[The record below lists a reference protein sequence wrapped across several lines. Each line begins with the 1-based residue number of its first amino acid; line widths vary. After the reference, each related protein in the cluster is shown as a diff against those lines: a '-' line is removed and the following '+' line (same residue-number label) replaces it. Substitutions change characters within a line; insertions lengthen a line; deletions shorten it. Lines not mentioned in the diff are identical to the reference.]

1 MKKII
6 KVLSGTVISL
16 GMFNST
22 AYADTINYINYGS
35 IVNNG
40 VINNIDNSINNSVIN
55 NIDNSINNTNINY
68 NVDERQFEGPYDE
81 GEDDEEDYDSYDEI
95 YATPK
100 NVNVSKKITI
110 GQNVP
115 YNNITGTGWVK
126 RNDGELMYFENN
138 VQAINEWKEFPDGYR
153 HFNDVGIMNHRGGD
167 YYADWIWFNEDGTA
181 KSESEDFEVYIPH
194 FSSDCLKEPYAL
206 DYVKHTLDVFNWQYD
221 IEYKDTYNINE
232 DGTIYKVETPHIHSD
247 NYGRNEDIEGS
258 YTIYLYKYKDRGSF
272 IK

>member
-40 VINNIDNSINNSVIN
+40 VINNIDNST
-55 NIDNSINNTNINY
+55 NNTNINY
-68 NVDERQFEGPYDE
+68 NVDKRQFEGPYDE
-81 GEDDEEDYDSYDEI
+81 EDDDSYDEI
-95 YATPK
+95 YTTPK

-126 RNDGELMYFENN
+126 RNDGELIYFENN

-153 HFNDVGIMNHRGGD
+153 HFNDVGIMNHSGD
-167 YYADWIWFNEDGTA
+167 YDYVDKIWLNEDGTA
-181 KSESEDFEVYIPH
+181 KSKSEDSEVYIPL
-194 FSSDCLKEPYAL
+194 FSSSCLEKPYAL

-221 IEYKDTYNINE
+221 IEYKDTYDINE
-232 DGTIYKVETPHIHSD
+232 DGTICNVENPHIQWD
-247 NYGRNEDIEGS
+247 DTVEGS

>member
-16 GMFNST
+16 GVFNST

-40 VINNIDNSINNSVIN
+40 VINNIDNSINN
-55 NIDNSINNTNINY
+55 TNINY
-68 NVDERQFEGPYDE
+68 NVDERQFEGPQ
-81 GEDDEEDYDSYDEI
+81 DEEGNTWYEGNYDSYNEI

-100 NVNVSKKITI
+100 NVNASKKITI

-153 HFNDVGIMNHRGGD
+153 HFNDVGIMNHRGND
-167 YYADWIWFNEDGTA
+167 YYVDGIHLNEDGTA
-181 KSESEDFEVYIPH
+181 KSKSEDSEVYIPQ
-194 FSSDCLKEPYAL
+194 FSRDCLKEPYAL

-232 DGTIYKVETPHIHSD
+232 DGTIYDVKTPHYSAY
-247 NYGRNEDIEGS
+247 YGIKGS
-258 YTIYLYKYKDRGSF
+258 YIIYLYKYKDRGSF

>member
-40 VINNIDNSINNSVIN
+40 VINNIDNSINN
-55 NIDNSINNTNINY
+55 TNINY
-68 NVDERQFEGPYDE
+68 NVDERQFEGPQDE
-81 GEDDEEDYDSYDEI
+81 EDDIWGEEDYDSYDEI
-95 YATPK
+95 YTTPK
-100 NVNVSKKITI
+100 NVNASKKITI

-115 YNNITGTGWVK
+115 YNNVTGTGWVK
-126 RNDGELMYFENN
+126 RNDGELIYFENN

-153 HFNDVGIMNHRGGD
+153 HFNDVGIMNHRGNDD
-167 YYADWIWFNEDGTA
+167 YVDKIWLNEDGTA
-181 KSESEDFEVYIPH
+181 KSKSEDSEVYIPL
-194 FSSDCLKEPYAL
+194 FSSSCLEEPYAL

-221 IEYKDTYNINE
+221 IEYKDTYDINE
-232 DGTIYKVETPHIHSD
+232 DGTICNVENPHIQWD
-247 NYGRNEDIEGS
+247 DTVEGS

>member
-40 VINNIDNSINNSVIN
+40 VINNIDNSINN
-55 NIDNSINNTNINY
+55 TNINY
-68 NVDERQFEGPYDE
+68 NVDERQFEGPQDE
-81 GEDDEEDYDSYDEI
+81 EDDIWGEEDYDSYDEI
-95 YATPK
+95 YTTPK
-100 NVNVSKKITI
+100 NVNASKKITI

-126 RNDGELMYFENN
+126 RNDGELIYFENN

-153 HFNDVGIMNHRGGD
+153 HFNDVGIMNHRGNDD
-167 YYADWIWFNEDGTA
+167 YVDKIWLNEDGTA
-181 KSESEDFEVYIPH
+181 KSKSEDSEVYIPL
-194 FSSDCLKEPYAL
+194 FSSSCLEEPYAL

-221 IEYKDTYNINE
+221 IEYKDTYDINE
-232 DGTIYKVETPHIHSD
+232 DGTICNVENPHIQWD
-247 NYGRNEDIEGS
+247 DTVEGS

>member
-22 AYADTINYINYGS
+22 AYADTIN
-35 IVNNG
+35 
-40 VINNIDNSINNSVIN
+40 

-68 NVDERQFEGPYDE
+68 NVDEHQSEGPW
-81 GEDDEEDYDSYDEI
+81 DDEEDYNNYNKI
-95 YATPK
+95 YVTPK
-100 NVNVSKKITI
+100 NVNTSKKITI

-126 RNDGELMYFENN
+126 RNDNELIYFENN

-153 HFNDVGIMNHRGGD
+153 HFNDVGIMSHPGND
-167 YYADWIWFNEDGTA
+167 NCVNWIWLNEDGTA
-181 KSESEDFEVYIPH
+181 KSMSEDFEVYAPH
-194 FSSDCLKEPYAL
+194 FSSSYLEKPYAL

-221 IEYKDTYNINE
+221 IEYEDTYDINE
-232 DGTIYKVETPHIHSD
+232 DGTIYKVENPYVRWDGSID
-247 NYGRNEDIEGS
+247 GS

>member
-22 AYADTINYINYGS
+22 AYADTVNYINYGS
-35 IVNNG
+35 IVNN
-40 VINNIDNSINNSVIN
+40 NVIN

-68 NVDERQFEGPYDE
+68 NVDERQFEGPQ
-81 GEDDEEDYDSYDEI
+81 DEEDYNSYDEI
-95 YATPK
+95 YTTPK
-100 NVNVSKKITI
+100 NVNASKKITI

-126 RNDGELMYFENN
+126 RNDGELIYFENN

-153 HFNDVGIMNHRGGD
+153 HFNDVGIMNHSGD
-167 YYADWIWFNEDGTA
+167 YDYVDKIWLNEDGTA
-181 KSESEDFEVYIPH
+181 KSKSEDSEVYIPL
-194 FSSDCLKEPYAL
+194 FSSSCLEEPHAL

-221 IEYKDTYNINE
+221 IEYEDTYDINE
-232 DGTIYKVETPHIHSD
+232 DGTIYKVEHPYIRWDGSV
-247 NYGRNEDIEGS
+247 EGS

>member
-35 IVNNG
+35 IVNN
-40 VINNIDNSINNSVIN
+40 DVIN

-68 NVDERQFEGPYDE
+68 NVDERQFEGPQ
-81 GEDDEEDYDSYDEI
+81 DEEDYDSYDEI
-95 YATPK
+95 YVTPK
-100 NVNVSKKITI
+100 NVNASKKITI

-126 RNDGELMYFENN
+126 RNDGELIYFENN

-153 HFNDVGIMNHRGGD
+153 HFNNVGIMNHRGNDD
-167 YYADWIWFNEDGTA
+167 YVDKIWLNEDGTA
-181 KSESEDFEVYIPH
+181 KSKSEDSEVYIPL
-194 FSSDCLKEPYAL
+194 FSSSCLEKPYAL

-221 IEYKDTYNINE
+221 IEYKDTYDINE
-232 DGTIYKVETPHIHSD
+232 DGTICNVENPYIRWDDTV
-247 NYGRNEDIEGS
+247 EGS

>member
-40 VINNIDNSINNSVIN
+40 VINNIDNSINN
-55 NIDNSINNTNINY
+55 TNINY

-81 GEDDEEDYDSYDEI
+81 EEDYDSYNKI
-95 YATPK
+95 YTTPK
-100 NVNVSKKITI
+100 NVNASKKITI

-126 RNDGELMYFENN
+126 RNDGELIYFENN

-153 HFNDVGIMNHRGGD
+153 HFNDVGIMNHRGNDD
-167 YYADWIWFNEDGTA
+167 YVDKIWLNEDGTA
-181 KSESEDFEVYIPH
+181 KSKSEDSEVYIPL
-194 FSSDCLKEPYAL
+194 FSSSCLEEPYAL

-221 IEYKDTYNINE
+221 IEYKDTYDINE
-232 DGTIYKVETPHIHSD
+232 DGTIYKVETPYIGWD
-247 NYGRNEDIEGS
+247 DTVEGS

>member
-35 IVNNG
+35 IVNN
-40 VINNIDNSINNSVIN
+40 SVVN

-68 NVDERQFEGPYDE
+68 DMDERQFEGPQ
-81 GEDDEEDYDSYDEI
+81 DEEGNTWYEGNYDSYNEI
-95 YATPK
+95 YTTPK
-100 NVNVSKKITI
+100 NVNASKKITI
-110 GQNVP
+110 GQNVA
-115 YNNITGTGWVK
+115 YNSTTGTGWIK
-126 RNDGELMYFENN
+126 RDDGELIYFENN

-153 HFNDVGIMNHRGGD
+153 HFNSAGIMNHSGD
-167 YYADWIWFNEDGTA
+167 HNINHADGVYFNEDGTA
-181 KSESEDFEVYIPH
+181 RSESKDFEVYTPE
-194 FSSDCLKEPYAL
+194 FFAGCFEEPYTL
-206 DYVKHTLDVFNWQYD
+206 DYIKHTLDVFNWQYD
-221 IEYKDTYNINE
+221 IEYKDTYDINE
-232 DGTIYKVETPHIHSD
+232 DGTIYEVKTPHIHS
-247 NYGRNEDIEGS
+247 NYGREDEVEGS

>member
-16 GMFNST
+16 GMFNLT

-35 IVNNG
+35 IVNN
-40 VINNIDNSINNSVIN
+40 
-55 NIDNSINNTNINY
+55 TNINY
-68 NVDERQFEGPYDE
+68 NVDERQFEGPQ
-81 GEDDEEDYDSYDEI
+81 DEEDYDSYDEI

-100 NVNVSKKITI
+100 NVNASKKITI

-115 YNNITGTGWVK
+115 YNNVTGTGWVK
-126 RNDGELMYFENN
+126 RNDGELIYFENN

-153 HFNDVGIMNHRGGD
+153 HFNDVGIMNHSGD
-167 YYADWIWFNEDGTA
+167 YDYVDKIWLNEDGTA
-181 KSESEDFEVYIPH
+181 KSKSEDSEVYIPL
-194 FSSDCLKEPYAL
+194 FSSSCLEEPYAL

-221 IEYKDTYNINE
+221 VEYEDTYDINE
-232 DGTIYKVETPHIHSD
+232 DGTIYKVEHPYMRWDDT
-247 NYGRNEDIEGS
+247 IEGS

>member
-22 AYADTINYINYGS
+22 AYADTINYVNYGS

-40 VINNIDNSINNSVIN
+40 VIN

-68 NVDERQFEGPYDE
+68 NVDERQFEGPQ
-81 GEDDEEDYDSYDEI
+81 DEEDCDSYNEI
-95 YATPK
+95 YTTSK
-100 NVNVSKKITI
+100 NVNASKKITI
-110 GQNVP
+110 GQNIP

-126 RNDGELMYFENN
+126 RNDGELIYFENN

-153 HFNDVGIMNHRGGD
+153 HFNEVGTMNHPGK
-167 YYADWIWFNEDGTA
+167 YHLSSADRIWFNEDGTA
-181 KSESEDFEVYIPH
+181 KSESKDFEVYIPRC
-194 FSSDCLKEPYAL
+194 FEEPYDL
-206 DYVKHTLDVFNWQYD
+206 DYIKHTLDVFNWQYD
-221 IEYKDTYNINE
+221 IEYKDTYDINE
-232 DGTIYKVETPHIHSD
+232 DGTIYKVETPHISSW
-247 NYGRNEDIEGS
+247 YGREDVIKGS

>member
-22 AYADTINYINYGS
+22 VYADTINYINYGS

-40 VINNIDNSINNSVIN
+40 VINNIDNSINN
-55 NIDNSINNTNINY
+55 TNINY
-68 NVDERQFEGPYDE
+68 NVDERQFEGPYD
-81 GEDDEEDYDSYDEI
+81 DEEDYDSYDEI
-95 YATPK
+95 YSTPK
-100 NVNVSKKITI
+100 NVNASKKITI

-126 RNDGELMYFENN
+126 RNDGELIYFENN

-153 HFNDVGIMNHRGGD
+153 HFNEVGIMNHHGNDD
-167 YYADWIWFNEDGTA
+167 YVDKIWLNEDGTA
-181 KSESEDFEVYIPH
+181 KSKSEDSEVYIPL
-194 FSSDCLKEPYAL
+194 FSSSCLEEPYAL

-221 IEYKDTYNINE
+221 IEYKDTYDIDE
-232 DGTIYKVETPHIHSD
+232 DGTICNVENPYVRWDGSV
-247 NYGRNEDIEGS
+247 EGS

>member
-22 AYADTINYINYGS
+22 AYADTINYVNYGS
-35 IVNNG
+35 IVNN
-40 VINNIDNSINNSVIN
+40 SVIN
-55 NIDNSINNTNINY
+55 NVDNSINNTNINY
-68 NVDERQFEGPYDE
+68 NEDERQFEGPQ
-81 GEDDEEDYDSYDEI
+81 DEEDYDSYDEI
-95 YATPK
+95 YTTPK
-100 NVNVSKKITI
+100 NVNASKKITI

-126 RNDGELMYFENN
+126 RNDGELIYFENN

-153 HFNDVGIMNHRGGD
+153 HFNSAGIMNHHGLGS
-167 YYADWIWFNEDGTA
+167 ADLIWFNEDGTA
-181 KSESEDFEVYIPH
+181 KSESKDFEVYIPRC
-194 FSSDCLKEPYAL
+194 FEEPYDL
-206 DYVKHTLDVFNWQYD
+206 DYIKHTLDVFNWQYD
-221 IEYKDTYNINE
+221 IEYKDTYDIDE
-232 DGTIYKVETPHIHSD
+232 DGTICNVENPYIRWDGSV
-247 NYGRNEDIEGS
+247 EGS

>member
-6 KVLSGTVISL
+6 KVLSGTAISL

-35 IVNNG
+35 IVNN
-40 VINNIDNSINNSVIN
+40 SVIN

-68 NVDERQFEGPYDE
+68 DVNERQFEGPQ
-81 GEDDEEDYDSYDEI
+81 DEEDYNSYNEI
-95 YATPK
+95 YTTPK
-100 NVNVSKKITI
+100 NVNASKKITI

-126 RNDGELMYFENN
+126 RNDGELIYFENN

-153 HFNDVGIMNHRGGD
+153 HFNEVGTMNHPGNDD
-167 YYADWIWFNEDGTA
+167 YVDKIWLNEDGTA
-181 KSESEDFEVYIPH
+181 KSKSEDSEVYIPR
-194 FSSDCLKEPYAL
+194 FSRDCFKEPYYL
-206 DYVKHTLDVFNWQYD
+206 DYIKHTLDVFNWQYD
-221 IEYKDTYNINE
+221 IEYKDTYDINE
-232 DGTIYKVETPHIHSD
+232 DGTIYDVENPYIRWDGSV
-247 NYGRNEDIEGS
+247 EGS

>member
-40 VINNIDNSINNSVIN
+40 VINNIDNSINN
-55 NIDNSINNTNINY
+55 TNINY
-68 NVDERQFEGPYDE
+68 NVDERQFEGPQ
-81 GEDDEEDYDSYDEI
+81 DEEDYDSYNKI

-100 NVNVSKKITI
+100 NVNASKKITI

-126 RNDGELMYFENN
+126 RNDGELIYFENN

-153 HFNDVGIMNHRGGD
+153 HFNEVGIMIHRGNYEYTD
-167 YYADWIWFNEDGTA
+167 RMSFNEDGTA
-181 KSESEDFEVYIPH
+181 KSESKDFEVYIPR
-194 FSSDCLKEPYAL
+194 FSSDCAL

-221 IEYKDTYNINE
+221 IEYKDTYDINK
-232 DGTIYKVETPHIHSD
+232 DGTIYKVENPILHL
-247 NYGRNEDIEGS
+247 NYGREDEVEGS

>member
-16 GMFNST
+16 GVFNST
-22 AYADTINYINYGS
+22 AYADTINYVNYGS

-40 VINNIDNSINNSVIN
+40 VIN

-81 GEDDEEDYDSYDEI
+81 EGNTWYEGNYDSYNEI

-100 NVNVSKKITI
+100 NVNASKKITI
-110 GQNVP
+110 GQNIP

-138 VQAINEWKEFPDGYR
+138 MQAINEWKEFPDGYR
-153 HFNDVGIMNHRGGD
+153 HFNDVGIMNHSGD
-167 YYADWIWFNEDGTA
+167 YDYVDKIWLNEDETT
-181 KSESEDFEVYIPH
+181 KIIVRYIN
-194 FSSDCLKEPYAL
+194 A
-206 DYVKHTLDVFNWQYD
+206 
-221 IEYKDTYNINE
+221 
-232 DGTIYKVETPHIHSD
+232 
-247 NYGRNEDIEGS
+247 
-258 YTIYLYKYKDRGSF
+258 
-272 IK
+272 

>member
-40 VINNIDNSINNSVIN
+40 IIN

-68 NVDERQFEGPYDE
+68 NVDERQFEGPQ
-81 GEDDEEDYDSYDEI
+81 DEEDYDSYNKI
-95 YATPK
+95 YTTPK
-100 NVNVSKKITI
+100 NVNASKKITI

-126 RNDGELMYFENN
+126 RNDGELIYFENN

-153 HFNDVGIMNHRGGD
+153 HFNEVGIMNHRGND
-167 YYADWIWFNEDGTA
+167 IWVDGIYLNEDGTA
-181 KSESEDFEVYIPH
+181 KSGSEDFEVYIPL
-194 FSSDCLKEPYAL
+194 FSDPYDL
-206 DYVKHTLDVFNWQYD
+206 DYIKHTLDVFNWQYD
-221 IEYKDTYNINE
+221 IEYEDTYDINE
-232 DGTIYKVETPHIHSD
+232 DGTIYEVKTPWMHW
-247 NYGRNEDIEGS
+247 GEVEGS

>member
-16 GMFNST
+16 GMFNSI

-40 VINNIDNSINNSVIN
+40 VINNIDNSINN
-55 NIDNSINNTNINY
+55 TNINY
-68 NVDERQFEGPYDE
+68 NVDERQFEGPQ
-81 GEDDEEDYDSYDEI
+81 DEEDYDSYDEI
-95 YATPK
+95 YVTPK
-100 NVNVSKKITI
+100 NVNASKKITI

-115 YNNITGTGWVK
+115 YNNVTGTGWVK
-126 RNDGELMYFENN
+126 RNDGELIYFENN

-153 HFNDVGIMNHRGGD
+153 HFNDVGIMNHRGD
-167 YYADWIWFNEDGTA
+167 YDDRVNGIWLNEDGTA
-181 KSESEDFEVYIPH
+181 KSKSEDSEVYIPL
-194 FSSDCLKEPYAL
+194 FSSSCLEEPYAL

-221 IEYKDTYNINE
+221 IEYEDTYDINE
-232 DGTIYKVETPHIHSD
+232 DGTIYKVENPYIRWDDTV
-247 NYGRNEDIEGS
+247 EGS